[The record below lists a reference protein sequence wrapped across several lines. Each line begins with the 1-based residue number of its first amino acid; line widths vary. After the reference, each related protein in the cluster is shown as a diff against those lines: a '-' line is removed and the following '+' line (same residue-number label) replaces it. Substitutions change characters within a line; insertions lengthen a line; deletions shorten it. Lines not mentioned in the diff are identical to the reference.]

1 MFDVICQT
9 IRSLSLQGILP
20 AHLNSMPL
28 QPDDALLDLGLDS
41 LSQLTLLSELRGR
54 LEVSIPSEPIDGM
67 TTLRELAQ
75 LLEGA
80 NVFDLSPAI

>member
-1 MFDVICQT
+1 VFDVICQT

-20 AHLNSMPL
+20 AHLSSLPL

-54 LEVSIPSEPIDGM
+54 LEVSIPAEPIDGL
-67 TTLRELAQ
+67 TTLGELAE
-75 LLEGA
+75 LLDEA

>member
-1 MFDVICQT
+1 
-9 IRSLSLQGILP
+9 
-20 AHLNSMPL
+20 MPL

-54 LEVSIPSEPIDGM
+54 LEVSLPSDLLDGM
-67 TTLRELAQ
+67 TTLHELAQ
-75 LLEGA
+75 MLEGA